1 LLFQAISTIF
11 TVEIQ
16 QDRWNNLI
24 PDLTASAQTNVA
36 ADIRKA
42 AILTLG

>member
-1 LLFQAISTIF
+1 
-11 TVEIQ
+11 VEVQ
-16 QDRWNNLI
+16 LDRWNNLI
-24 PDLTASAQTNVA
+24 SDLTASAQTTVA